1 MMRVLLTAL
10 SLALSVGSTFAAP
23 NGVGGLAGT
32 IDNSAQ
38 AASLQS
44 AAVPPAAG
52 SYIFRNVATGQALS
66 YTADGNHIVPSDGAG
81 TPVQVLGYGAAVPWV
96 RLQIGDKDKCLSSQ
110 WGGSYNLAGVMYSCA
125 VDVGGE
131 ITRAD
136 NTLESTKQ
144 WWLMVPVADYAG
156 DSSSSTHV
164 LLAAQAH
171 SVATREKA
179 QAGFARVRRRAL
191 SSPSS
196 LHASS
201 PARFARVK
209 RGATDAAAAS
219 APAPDARQPWRVLAA
234 EFQAAEARRIA
245 EEERVL
251 RETAAREA
259 ARAASSKSAADKA
272 TVASGAA
279 SHTVALAASAAAPTT
294 AEEPAAG
301 AASPTPSAV
310 ESAAD
315 PVSLVK
321 VDDAASASDA
331 VEEEPTAET
340 AYEPDADVKLNV
352 VAEAPASSSASGSG
366 AFFIIPVDHLIDSA
380 PPPSLSLCALRPRAF
395 PN

>member
-1 MMRVLLTAL
+1 
-10 SLALSVGSTFAAP
+10 
-23 NGVGGLAGT
+23 
-32 IDNSAQ
+32 
-38 AASLQS
+38 
-44 AAVPPAAG
+44 
-52 SYIFRNVATGQALS
+52 
-66 YTADGNHIVPSDGAG
+66 
-81 TPVQVLGYGAAVPWV
+81 
-96 RLQIGDKDKCLSSQ
+96 
-110 WGGSYNLAGVMYSCA
+110 
-125 VDVGGE
+125 
-131 ITRAD
+131 
-136 NTLESTKQ
+136 
-144 WWLMVPVADYAG
+144 MVPVADYAG

-366 AFFIIPVDHLIDSA
+366 AFFIIPVRRA
-380 PPPSLSLCALRPRAF
+380 PPPPSHCL
-395 PN
+395 